1 MGKTMRAKHIDR
13 RQFVGQAGATLAVP
27 MAASL
32 PFGGAVAQ
40 EPITAAVDPFS
51 AWRELGQLT
60 ARAVDLGISVPRMT
74 AQINIDDDRDYAQI
88 MPAGVELIE
97 SLERPDPRRLV
108 QPGEVE
114 KLLEAADELLRKV
127 HQAERNLPDERE
139 AGMSITATAGRP
151 SFTDIKD
158 DYRRLFD
165 RCTVRE
171 KHRSTVNWYMSKLS
185 NEGYQ
190 ARWYKVAQEIC
201 CPWYFVAIIHAMEA
215 AFNFRS
221 HLHNGDS
228 LRQRTRRIPRNRPK
242 VWSPPND
249 WQTSAVDALR
259 FDGFQD
265 LKDWSLERML
275 HRWESYNGFR
285 SRRNGINTPYLWS
298 FSNHY
303 AKGKFVADNVWD
315 PNAVS
320 KQCGAAVLL
329 RVLVDR
335 KLIRLDA

>member
-1 MGKTMRAKHIDR
+1 MRPKLINR
-13 RQFVGQAGATLAVP
+13 RQFVGQAGTVLAVP

-32 PFGGAVAQ
+32 PFGGAQAQ
-40 EPITAAVDPFS
+40 EAVTVVVDPFA
-51 AWRELGQLT
+51 AWRELGHLT
-60 ARAVDLGISVPRMT
+60 ARAVDLGISVPRMS

-88 MPAGVELIE
+88 MPAAVELIE
-97 SLERPDPRRLV
+97 SLAAANSGLTVP
-108 QPGEVE
+108 PGEVE
-114 KLLEAADELLRKV
+114 KLLEDADELLRKV

-139 AGMSITATAGRP
+139 TGMSIAATPGRP

-165 RCTVRE
+165 GCTVRE

-275 HRWESYNGFR
+275 YQW
-285 SRRNGINTPYLWS
+285 GILQR
-298 FSNHY
+298 FS
-303 AKGKFVADNVWD
+303 
-315 PNAVS
+315 
-320 KQCGAAVLL
+320 
-329 RVLVDR
+329 
-335 KLIRLDA
+335 

>member
-1 MGKTMRAKHIDR
+1 M
-13 RQFVGQAGATLAVP
+13 LP
-27 MAASL
+27 MAKSL
-32 PFGGAVAQ
+32 PFNGAAAR
-40 EPITAAVDPFS
+40 EPATAAVDPFS
-51 AWRELGQLT
+51 AWRDLGQLT
-60 ARAVDLGISVPRMT
+60 EQAINLGISVPRMT
-74 AQINIDDDRDYAQI
+74 AQISIDDDRDYAQI
-88 MPAGVELIE
+88 MPAAVELIE
-97 SLERPDPRRLV
+97 SLEIADSRRPVSPGDVRRL
-108 QPGEVE
+108 
-114 KLLEAADELLRKV
+114 LEQADELLRRV
-127 HQAERNLPDERE
+127 HQAERNLPDKRE
-139 AGMSITATAGRP
+139 SGMSISTTRGRP
-151 SFTDIKD
+151 AFNDIKG
-158 DYRRLFD
+158 DYRRLFES
-165 RCTVRE
+165 CTIRD
-171 KHRSTVNWYMSKLS
+171 KHRSTVSWYMSKLL

-228 LRQRTRRIPRNRPK
+228 LRQRTRRIPRNRPA
-242 VWSPPND
+242 VWNPPND

-259 FDGFQD
+259 YDGFQD
-265 LKDWSLERML
+265 LTDWSLERML
-275 HRWESYNGFR
+275 YRWESYNGFR

-315 PNAVS
+315 SNAVS

-335 KLIRLDA
+335 KLIRLEA